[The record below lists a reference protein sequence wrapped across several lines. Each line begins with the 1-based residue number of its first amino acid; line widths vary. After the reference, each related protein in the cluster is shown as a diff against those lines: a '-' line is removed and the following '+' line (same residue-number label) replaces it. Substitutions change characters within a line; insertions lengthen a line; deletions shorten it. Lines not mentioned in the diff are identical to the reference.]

1 MASGAVGER
10 CESIGSRF
18 AATSRTAG
26 AGAAGPSDRHETG
39 ARSATG
45 EDTRREI
52 GQHSF
57 PRLRMWNSRRR
68 VRQARQAA
76 ESLRRK
82 VPQSSTAGGV
92 AAEAEALAVAWREQ
106 AVCREA
112 VHDSGCGRG
121 GRARRIT
128 GRDKATERPRLF
140 ATLGLGLWGDNVVA
154 LVMIIVK
161 WAIPDMSC
169 ELRDRIRREAFVI
182 NTVLMDETRAR
193 SQAGG
198 TLDRDSRHQG
208 ETETIAEGHWNNLL
222 SASLSGSDFDL
233 AAHGDHQ
240 DIPAGISKHVVSEQP
255 PEPGPGP
262 THV

>member
-1 MASGAVGER
+1 MMERHYKKKKRLDGRAEGWSYAASAPPKPQSAPPHTTLQRSVRGAADRGAPARVIPRFHFPKGRPPPGHQQDHAVHKVQSAFATFPNSQSQMASGAVGER
-10 CESIGSRF
+10 YESIGSRF

-92 AAEAEALAVAWREQ
+92 QQRPRPSLCVEGAGGVP
-106 AVCREA
+106 
-112 VHDSGCGRG
+112 RG
-121 GRARRIT
+121 GARLRL
-128 GRDKATERPRLF
+128 RPRWTRP
-140 ATLGLGLWGDNVVA
+140 ADN
-154 LVMIIVK
+154 
-161 WAIPDMSC
+161 WP
-169 ELRDRIRREAFVI
+169 R
-182 NTVLMDETRAR
+182 
-193 SQAGG
+193 
-198 TLDRDSRHQG
+198 
-208 ETETIAEGHWNNLL
+208 
-222 SASLSGSDFDL
+222 
-233 AAHGDHQ
+233 
-240 DIPAGISKHVVSEQP
+240 
-255 PEPGPGP
+255 
-262 THV
+262 